1 MAIASISGSSSS
13 APVRTSMEPV
23 RGVRMSEGSD
33 KKYTERKAA
42 EQENEKEIQAKNA
55 SNRKEF
61 ENAKGVKEVDVKV

>member
-13 APVRTSMEPV
+13 TPVRTSMEPV
-23 RGVRMSEGSD
+23 RGVRMAEGSD
-33 KKYTERKAA
+33 KKYAERKDA
-42 EQENEKEIQAKNA
+42 ELEHKKEIEAKNA